1 MKLFKINSMYLIAG
15 TFLLLSATVS
25 IAQTTKIEKW
35 QYKQFDF
42 GLGVD
47 NDHYHRMSLSNL
59 KAFAENPEVLER
71 DLSGMTEEISTST
84 AGLGLYLNR
93 SYAPWSKEKGA
104 YLSNQSLRVGIGLHS
119 PKESMITY
127 KNKALDTS
135 IVYCNLHSE
144 FTFELGYVWSGTWGA
159 KKKFI
164 WYWGLGAN
172 TSVSLSNE
180 MLLIEGQYFEPGAHP
195 STQESFEENTQ
206 RFLAKPVVYN
216 RFYVPYG
223 VHRVVGEHW
232 SIGFDARRGFG
243 VQTILGGSSNLIN
256 KTGTFMI
263 GAKYRKGGF

>member
-1 MKLFKINSMYLIAG
+1 MKLFKINSKYLIVG
-15 TFLLLSATVS
+15 TFLLLSATVC
-25 IAQTTKIEKW
+25 IAQSTKIKKW
-35 QYKQFDF
+35 QYNQFDF

-47 NDHYHRMSLSNL
+47 NDQYHRMSLNNL
-59 KAFAENPEVLER
+59 TALAENPDALKR
-71 DLSGMTEEISTST
+71 DLSGMTEEISSST
-84 AGLGLYLNR
+84 AGLGLYFNR
-93 SYAPWSKEKGA
+93 SYAPWSKEKAA
-104 YLSNQSLRVGIGLHS
+104 YLSNQALRVGIGFHS

-127 KNKALDTS
+127 KNELLDTS

-144 FTFELGYVWSGTWGA
+144 FTFEFAYLWNGTWGS
-159 KKKFI
+159 KKKFV
-164 WYWGLGAN
+164 WYCGVGTNA
-172 TSVSLSNE
+172 SISLSNE
-180 MLLIEGQYFEPGAHP
+180 MLLIEGEYFEPGAHP

-206 RFLAKPVVYN
+206 RFLAMPVVYN

-243 VQTILGGSSNLIN
+243 VQTILGGKSNLIN